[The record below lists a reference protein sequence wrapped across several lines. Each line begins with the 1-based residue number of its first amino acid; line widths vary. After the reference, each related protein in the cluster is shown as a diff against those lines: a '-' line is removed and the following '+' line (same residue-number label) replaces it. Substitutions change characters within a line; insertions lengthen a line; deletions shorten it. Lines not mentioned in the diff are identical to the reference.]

1 MSIDFFTFIL
11 MVESFCAGAIVGFLF
26 VALCVVAKRGGQD

>member
-1 MSIDFFTFIL
+1 MNIDLFTFIL
-11 MVESFCAGAIVGFLF
+11 MVASFCAGAMVGFLF